1 MSSHRPDDD
10 LDRIAPIRARL
21 ERQHEAREATL
32 QLCRRLIQTSARAI
46 RYIHRRQFDQ
56 ASGLLSE
63 ARDLSKVARA
73 GLDSHPNLL
82 YAGYV
87 QDAEKELVEAF
98 TVLAIV
104 KSTPLPSP
112 EELGVDVTSYLNGLG
127 EGASEA
133 RRYVLDAM
141 RRGEMDDAER
151 MLKAMEQIYDD
162 LATIDF
168 PDALTGGLRRTCDAL
183 RPVIERTRSDLTLT
197 QSQNELLR
205 ELRLHSS
212 GERHKP

>member
-1 MSSHRPDDD
+1 MNPPRDREE
-10 LDRIAPIRARL
+10 LDRIASLRERL
-21 ERQHEAREATL
+21 ERQHQAREATL
-32 QLCRRLIQTSARAI
+32 QLCRKLIQTAAKAI
-46 RYIHRRQFDQ
+46 RHMHRRQFDP
-56 ASGLLSE
+56 ALELLEE
-63 ARDLSKVARA
+63 AREIAKAARA
-73 GLDSHPNLL
+73 GLASHPNLL

-98 TVLAIV
+98 TVLSIV
-104 KSTPLPSP
+104 RNAPMPSI

-141 RRGEMDDAER
+141 RRGEMGDAER
-151 MLKAMEQIYDD
+151 MLEAMERIYDD
-162 LATIDF
+162 LVTMDF

-197 QSQNELLR
+197 QSQAELLQ
-205 ELRLHSS
+205 ELRKRS
-212 GERHKP
+212 

>member
-1 MSSHRPDDD
+1 MNPPRDRDD
-10 LDRIAPIRARL
+10 LDRIASLRERL

-32 QLCRRLIQTSARAI
+32 QLCRKLIQTAAKAI
-46 RYIHRRQFDQ
+46 RHMHRRQFDP
-56 ASGLLSE
+56 ALELLDA
-63 ARDLSKVARA
+63 AREIAKAARA
-73 GLDSHPNLL
+73 GLASHPNLL

-104 KSTPLPSP
+104 RNAPMPTI

-141 RRGEMDDAER
+141 RRGEMGDAER
-151 MLKAMEQIYDD
+151 MLEAMERIYDD
-162 LATIDF
+162 LVTVDF

-197 QSQNELLR
+197 QSQAELLQ
-205 ELRLHSS
+205 ELRKRS
-212 GERHKP
+212 